1 MKCCYS
7 IYVGCRRIKETES
20 KSVDWYLGTVDRLL
34 VKETH
39 TFGLDTV
46 SSPGF
51 HGVSESSMFM
61 FYPDVKKR
69 VEIGETI

>member
-1 MKCCYS
+1 MYK
-7 IYVGCRRIKETES
+7 
-20 KSVDWYLGTVDRLL
+20 RLL
-34 VKETH
+34 VEETH
-39 TFGLDTV
+39 VFGFDTV